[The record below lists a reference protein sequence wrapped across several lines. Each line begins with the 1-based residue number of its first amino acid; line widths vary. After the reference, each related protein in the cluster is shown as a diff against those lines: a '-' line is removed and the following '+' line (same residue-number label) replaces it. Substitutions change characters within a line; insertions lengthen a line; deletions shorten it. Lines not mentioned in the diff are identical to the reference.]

1 MQEEIEQK
9 SVTLMI
15 NGTKFSLRTLK
26 SAALKLLAHRQ
37 NPSAPGV
44 KHHGRQ
50 TVRQLVGQN
59 QGVSN
64 IELSGQD
71 LKEFQRIT
79 RRYGVDYAIRKVG
92 GDKPRV
98 LVFFKARDSDALT
111 AALKELAS
119 TKARTSFRSPTV
131 GKSEGTDG
139 KDHRENPKQGAE
151 PMSKRKKHTFT
162 LSEAAKKELVLN
174 LPYCMI
180 GLYATKLGQAWRM
193 AEGTNLSEKL
203 LHLGDGFASAF
214 ASSLPSFHPA
224 DLLVGLFAGLLF
236 RLAVYLKSKDAK
248 KFRKGREYGSAC
260 WGTRKDIEPF
270 IAPVF
275 KNNILLTQ
283 TERLTMNSRPKDPR
297 TARNKNVLVIGGSGS
312 GKTRYLLKP
321 NLMQCHS
328 SYVIT
333 DPKGSLLIECGHLLE
348 KKKYQIRFFNTINFK
363 KSLHYNP
370 FHYIH
375 SEKDILKLANVLI
388 TNTDGGQKSGDP
400 FWRNAEM
407 LLYCA
412 LMGYIFYEAPPHE
425 QNFNTLV
432 AMINAMEVREDDD
445 NFKNPVDLLF
455 DALEEK
461 DPDHFA
467 VRQYHKYKLAA
478 GVVCFKRLLNQLIRK
493 PLKTHSL

>member
-1 MQEEIEQK
+1 
-9 SVTLMI
+9 MI

-26 SAALKLLAHRQ
+26 SAALRLLAHRQ

-44 KHHGRQ
+44 KHRGKQ

-79 RRYGVDYAIRKVG
+79 RRYGVDYAIRKVD

-119 TKARTSFRSPTV
+119 TKARTSFRSPTA
-131 GKSEGTDG
+131 GKSEGTG
-139 KDHRENPKQGAE
+139 SKDHRENPKQGAE

-162 LSEAAKKELVLN
+162 LSEAAKKKLALN
-174 LPYCMI
+174 LPYFII

-214 ASSLPSFHPA
+214 ASSLPSFHPV
-224 DLLVGLFAGLLF
+224 DLLVGLLAGLLL

-248 KFRKGREYGSAC
+248 KFRKGREYGSAR

-270 IAPVF
+270 IDPVF

-297 TARNKNVLVIGGSGS
+297 TARNKNVLVIGGSGR

-333 DPKGSLLIECGHLLE
+333 DPKG
-348 KKKYQIRFFNTINFK
+348 
-363 KSLHYNP
+363 YNIP
-370 FHYIH
+370 
-375 SEKDILKLANVLI
+375 
-388 TNTDGGQKSGDP
+388 
-400 FWRNAEM
+400 R
-407 LLYCA
+407 
-412 LMGYIFYEAPPHE
+412 
-425 QNFNTLV
+425 
-432 AMINAMEVREDDD
+432 
-445 NFKNPVDLLF
+445 
-455 DALEEK
+455 
-461 DPDHFA
+461 
-467 VRQYHKYKLAA
+467 
-478 GVVCFKRLLNQLIRK
+478 
-493 PLKTHSL
+493 